1 MKKINFDIIFG
12 ALLAILTIWVIGYT
26 APKLYNIYKDEPKT
40 EIRVDTVI
48 TEKHD
53 TILLKDVKPYSEI
66 HYKKVVDTLKTIDS
80 VFVPVEVP
88 LSLQKYE
95 GDTLS
100 NDGTKVHY
108 RASISGY
115 RQSLDTLWFD
125 VQHQDK
131 IIFKEVTKY
140 KKKRGFKVAPSVG
153 AGYGVFNRKPDI
165 YFGVSLSYIF

>member
-1 MKKINFDIIFG
+1 MKDILKTIGLIFTV
-12 ALLAILTIWVIGYT
+12 AMLIYAVGYT
-26 APKLYNIYKDEPKT
+26 VPKILEIERPVKT
-40 EIRVDTVI
+40 EIKVDTVI
-48 TEKHD
+48 TEKRD
-53 TILLKDVKPYSEI
+53 TIILTNIKPYTEI
-66 HYKKVVDTLKTIDS
+66 KYKKVVDTLKTIDS

-125 VQHQDK
+125 VERHDR
-131 IIFKEVTKY
+131 IITKEVTKWKE
-140 KKKRGFKVAPSVG
+140 KKGFKLAPSIG
-153 AGYGVFNRKPDI
+153 AGYGVINRKPDI

>member
-1 MKKINFDIIFG
+1 MKKETFLGIF
-12 ALLAILTIWVIGYT
+12 LAIMTIWAIGFT
-26 APKLYNIYKDEPKT
+26 APRLYQIYKYKPKT
-40 EIRVDTVI
+40 EIKVDTVI

-53 TILLKDVKPYSEI
+53 TILLTNHKPYSEI
-66 HYKKVVDTLKTIDS
+66 RYKKVVDTLKTTDS

-88 LSLQKYE
+88 LSIKKYE

-100 NDGTKVHY
+100 TDGTKVHY

-165 YFGVSLSYIF
+165 YLGVSLSYNF

>member
-26 APKLYNIYKDEPKT
+26 APKLYQIYKDEPKT

-53 TILLKDVKPYSEI
+53 TILLTNQKPYSEI
-66 HYKKVVDTLKTIDS
+66 RYKKVVDTLKTIDS

-95 GDTLS
+95 ADTVA

-125 VQHQDK
+125 VERHDR
-131 IIFKEVTKY
+131 IITKEVTKWKE
-140 KKKRGFKVAPSVG
+140 KKGFKLAPSIG
-153 AGYGVFNRKPDI
+153 AGYGVINRKPDI

>member
-1 MKKINFDIIFG
+1 MKIKTFEYIVGIF
-12 ALLAILTIWVIGYT
+12 LAVMTIWVILSI
-26 APKLYNIYKDEPKT
+26 APKVYDIYRNKPET
-40 EIRVDTVI
+40 QIRVDTVI

-66 HYKKVVDTLKTIDS
+66 HFKKVIDTLRTTDS
-80 VFVPVEVP
+80 VFVPIEVP
-88 LSLQKYE
+88 LSLKKYE

-100 NDGTKVHY
+100 TDDTKVHY

-131 IIFKEVTKY
+131 IITKEVTKW
-140 KKKRGFKVAPSVG
+140 KNKRWSISPSIGV
-153 AGYGVFNRKPDI
+153 GYGVITKKHDI
-165 YFGVSLSYIF
+165 FIGIGVSYRLF